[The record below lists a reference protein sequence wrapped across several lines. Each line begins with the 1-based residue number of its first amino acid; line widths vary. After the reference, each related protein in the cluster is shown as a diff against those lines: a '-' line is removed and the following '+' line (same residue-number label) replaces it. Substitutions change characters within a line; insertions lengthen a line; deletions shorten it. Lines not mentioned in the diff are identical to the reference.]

1 MRKWKCVSTKYPE
14 DFTVGKVYEEN
25 RDGLFT
31 NNKGQ
36 IDHCN
41 PEDFKNSTFEEVK
54 KFNWNAFIDE
64 KLAVHCRTE
73 EEAIDFCKQMDNRGL
88 EWSRGGNRTDCNN
101 WGIYKK
107 DTCYTR
113 SMYSEID
120 FYKGISRE
128 IVEWRDFM
136 KNEFTKADLK
146 PCMVVVLRS
155 GDICRIEQLRDKIV
169 ICNSRNENSWN
180 ALRYDENLLY
190 TGVSGSGWDIME
202 VYGFGDVGSVDYL
215 FKIGGR
221 ELLYKRI
228 EKSPAQI
235 KLEELESKQREIADE
250 IAKIRK
256 GLF

>member
-1 MRKWKCVSTKYPE
+1 MRKWKCVLTKYPE
-14 DFTVGKVYEEN
+14 HFTVGKVYEEN

-36 IDHCN
+36 MDHCK
-41 PEDFKNSTFEEVK
+41 PEDFTNSTFEEVK
-54 KFNWNAFIDE
+54 
-64 KLAVHCRTE
+64 
-73 EEAIDFCKQMDNRGL
+73 
-88 EWSRGGNRTDCNN
+88 
-101 WGIYKK
+101 
-107 DTCYTR
+107 
-113 SMYSEID
+113 
-120 FYKGISRE
+120 
-128 IVEWRDFM
+128 
-136 KNEFTKADLK
+136 EFTKADLK
-146 PCMVVVLRS
+146 PCMVVILRS
-155 GDICRIEQLRDKIV
+155 GDICRIEQLRNKLV

-190 TGVSGSGWDIME
+190 TGVNGSGWDIME
-202 VYGFGDVGSVDYL
+202 VYGFGDVGSVNYL
-215 FKIGGR
+215 FKVGRR